1 MLVIA
6 LYLPFVCLIAP
17 SLGSV
22 LKKGIKLVV
31 GCLMMEKKWLV
42 KIALKNKKKDGF
54 VDIKTSFPSII
65 GILGFSFGITKT
77 PDAFDS

>member
-1 MLVIA
+1 MLDD
-6 LYLPFVCLIAP
+6 
-17 SLGSV
+17 G
-22 LKKGIKLVV
+22 
-31 GCLMMEKKWLV
+31 KKWLV

>member
-22 LKKGIKLVV
+22 LKRGIKLVV

-42 KIALKNKKKDGF
+42 KIALKNKKGWICRYQD
-54 VDIKTSFPSII
+54 VFPIYHRDS
-65 GILGFSFGITKT
+65 GILIWYHQN
-77 PDAFDS
+77 P

>member
-1 MLVIA
+1 MLDD
-6 LYLPFVCLIAP
+6 
-17 SLGSV
+17 G
-22 LKKGIKLVV
+22 
-31 GCLMMEKKWLV
+31 KKWLV
-42 KIALKNKKKDGF
+42 KIALKKDGF